1 MRLGIRCSAVT
12 SIAVLILAM
21 SNTSMAQKTG
31 RYAGYG
37 AGIGALVGLVAGG
50 DLGDV
55 AVGAAVGAAGGAA
68 TGAYSDS
75 KDRERAAIREKQ
87 RAEQAQRRAEAAAKQ
102 QAAEAAAAKQQAAE
116 AAAKQQA
123 AAPASPTA
131 AADAELVAL
140 IGQDNYEAYKALR
153 ECQYKRAYALVQ
165 VGAVS
170 DNPDHQLAALWLE
183 AVIAGDQGDS
193 ARAKTVY
200 PRIVDHD
207 RDIDSAQQASLETDR
222 FMLDVREERRALG
235 MPSCRT

>member
-75 KDRERAAIREKQ
+75 KDRERAAIQEKQ
-87 RAEQAQRRAEAAAKQ
+87 RAEQAQRRAEAAA
-102 QAAEAAAAKQQAAE
+102 
-116 AAAKQQA
+116 AKQQA
-123 AAPASPTA
+123 AAPASATET
-131 AADAELVAL
+131 ADAELVAL

-207 RDIDSAQQASLETDR
+207 HDIDSAQQASLEADR
-222 FMLDVREERRALG
+222 FMLEMREERRALG
-235 MPSCRT
+235 IPSCRT

>member
-75 KDRERAAIREKQ
+75 KDRERAAIRDKQ

-102 QAAEAAAAKQQAAE
+102 QAAEA

>member
-12 SIAVLILAM
+12 SIAVLVLAM
-21 SNTSMAQKTG
+21 SNSSMAQKTG

-75 KDRERAAIREKQ
+75 KDRERAAIRDKQ

-102 QAAEAAAAKQQAAE
+102 QAAEA

>member
-21 SNTSMAQKTG
+21 SDTSMAQKTG

-116 AAAKQQA
+116 
-123 AAPASPTA
+123 PASPTA

>member
-12 SIAVLILAM
+12 SIAVLVLAM
-21 SNTSMAQKTG
+21 SNSSMAQKTG

-75 KDRERAAIREKQ
+75 KDRERAAIQEKQ
-87 RAEQAQRRAEAAAKQ
+87 RAEQAQRRAEAAA
-102 QAAEAAAAKQQAAE
+102 
-116 AAAKQQA
+116 AKQQA
-123 AAPASPTA
+123 AAPASATET
-131 AADAELVAL
+131 ADAELVAL
-140 IGQDNYEAYKALR
+140 IGQDNYEAYKAVR

>member
-12 SIAVLILAM
+12 SIAVLVLAM
-21 SNTSMAQKTG
+21 SNSSMAQKTG

-75 KDRERAAIREKQ
+75 KDRERAAIQEKQ
-87 RAEQAQRRAEAAAKQ
+87 RAEQAQRRAEAAA
-102 QAAEAAAAKQQAAE
+102 
-116 AAAKQQA
+116 AKQQA
-123 AAPASPTA
+123 AAPASATET
-131 AADAELVAL
+131 ADAELVAL
-140 IGQDNYEAYKALR
+140 IGQDNYEAYKAVR

-207 RDIDSAQQASLETDR
+207 HDIDSAQQASLEADR
-222 FMLDVREERRALG
+222 FMLEMREERRALG
-235 MPSCRT
+235 IPSCRT

>member
-12 SIAVLILAM
+12 SIAVLVLAM
-21 SNTSMAQKTG
+21 SNSSMAQKTG

-75 KDRERAAIREKQ
+75 KDRERAAIQEKQ
-87 RAEQAQRRAEAAAKQ
+87 RAEQAQRRAEAAA
-102 QAAEAAAAKQQAAE
+102 
-116 AAAKQQA
+116 AKQQA
-123 AAPASPTA
+123 AAPASATET
-131 AADAELVAL
+131 ADAELVAL
-140 IGQDNYEAYKALR
+140 IGQDNYEAYKAVR

-207 RDIDSAQQASLETDR
+207 RDIDSAQQASLEADR
-222 FMLDVREERRALG
+222 FMLEMREERRALG

>member
-12 SIAVLILAM
+12 SIAILVLAM
-21 SNTSMAQKTG
+21 SNSSMAQKTG

-75 KDRERAAIREKQ
+75 KDRERAAIQEKQ
-87 RAEQAQRRAEAAAKQ
+87 RAEQAQRRAEAAA
-102 QAAEAAAAKQQAAE
+102 
-116 AAAKQQA
+116 AKQQA
-123 AAPASPTA
+123 AAPASATET
-131 AADAELVAL
+131 ADAELVAL
-140 IGQDNYEAYKALR
+140 IGQDNYEAYKAVR

-207 RDIDSAQQASLETDR
+207 RDIDSAQQASLEADR
-222 FMLDVREERRALG
+222 FMLEMREERRALG

>member
-21 SNTSMAQKTG
+21 SNTSTAQKTG

-75 KDRERAAIREKQ
+75 KDRERAAIQEKQ

-102 QAAEAAAAKQQAAE
+102 QAA
-116 AAAKQQA
+116 
-123 AAPASPTA
+123 APASATEA
-131 AADAELVAL
+131 TDAELVAL
-140 IGQDNYEAYKALR
+140 IGQDNYEAYKAVR

>member
-21 SNTSMAQKTG
+21 SDTSMAQKTG

-87 RAEQAQRRAEAAAKQ
+87 RAEQAQRRAEAAA
-102 QAAEAAAAKQQAAE
+102 AKQQAA
-116 AAAKQQA
+116 ATKQQA
-123 AAPASPTA
+123 AAPASATET
-131 AADAELVAL
+131 ADAELVAL
-140 IGQDNYEAYKALR
+140 IGQDNYEAYKAVR

-170 DNPDHQLAALWLE
+170 ENPDHQLAALWLE

>member
-21 SNTSMAQKTG
+21 SNTSTAQKTG

-102 QAAEAAAAKQQAAE
+102 QAAEA

-222 FMLDVREERRALG
+222 FMLEMREERRALG
-235 MPSCRT
+235 IPSCRT

>member
-12 SIAVLILAM
+12 SIAVLVLAM
-21 SNTSMAQKTG
+21 SNSSMAQKTG

-102 QAAEAAAAKQQAAE
+102 QAAEA

>member
-12 SIAVLILAM
+12 SIAVLVLAM
-21 SNTSMAQKTG
+21 SNSSMAQKTG

-102 QAAEAAAAKQQAAE
+102 QAAEAAAAKQQAA
-116 AAAKQQA
+116 
-123 AAPASPTA
+123 APASPTA

-140 IGQDNYEAYKALR
+140 IGQDNYEAYKAMR

>member
-75 KDRERAAIREKQ
+75 KDRERAAIQEKQ

-102 QAAEAAAAKQQAAE
+102 QAAEA

>member
-1 MRLGIRCSAVT
+1 MRLGIRCSAIT
-12 SIAVLILAM
+12 SIAVLVLAM
-21 SNTSMAQKTG
+21 SNSSMAQKTG

-75 KDRERAAIREKQ
+75 KDRERAAIQEKQ
-87 RAEQAQRRAEAAAKQ
+87 RAEQAQRRAEAAA
-102 QAAEAAAAKQQAAE
+102 
-116 AAAKQQA
+116 AKQQA
-123 AAPASPTA
+123 AAPASATET
-131 AADAELVAL
+131 ADAELVAL
-140 IGQDNYEAYKALR
+140 IGQDNYEAYKAVR

-170 DNPDHQLAALWLE
+170 ENPDHQLAALWLE

-207 RDIDSAQQASLETDR
+207 RDIDSAQQASLEADR
-222 FMLDVREERRALG
+222 FMLEMREERRALG
-235 MPSCRT
+235 IPSCRT

>member
-12 SIAVLILAM
+12 SIAVLVLAM
-21 SNTSMAQKTG
+21 SNSSMAQKTG

-87 RAEQAQRRAEAAAKQ
+87 RAEQAQRRAEAAA
-102 QAAEAAAAKQQAAE
+102 
-116 AAAKQQA
+116 AKQQA
-123 AAPASPTA
+123 AAPASATET
-131 AADAELVAL
+131 ADAELVAL
-140 IGQDNYEAYKALR
+140 IGQDNYEAYKAVR

-207 RDIDSAQQASLETDR
+207 RDIDSAQQASLEADR
-222 FMLDVREERRALG
+222 FMLEMREERRALG
-235 MPSCRT
+235 IPSCRT

>member
-1 MRLGIRCSAVT
+1 MRLGIRCSAIT
-12 SIAVLILAM
+12 SIAVLVLAM
-21 SNTSMAQKTG
+21 SNSSMAQKTG

-75 KDRERAAIREKQ
+75 KDRERAAIQEKQ
-87 RAEQAQRRAEAAAKQ
+87 RAEQAQRRAEAAA
-102 QAAEAAAAKQQAAE
+102 AKQQAA
-116 AAAKQQA
+116 ATKQQA
-123 AAPASPTA
+123 AAPASATET
-131 AADAELVAL
+131 ADAELVAL
-140 IGQDNYEAYKALR
+140 IGQDNYEAYKAVR

-170 DNPDHQLAALWLE
+170 ENPDHQLAALWLE

-207 RDIDSAQQASLETDR
+207 RDIDSAQQASLEADR
-222 FMLDVREERRALG
+222 FMLEMREERRALG
-235 MPSCRT
+235 IPSCRT

>member
-12 SIAVLILAM
+12 SIAILVLAM
-21 SNTSMAQKTG
+21 SNSSMAQKTG

-75 KDRERAAIREKQ
+75 KDRERAAIQEKQ

-102 QAAEAAAAKQQAAE
+102 QAA
-116 AAAKQQA
+116 
-123 AAPASPTA
+123 APASATEA
-131 AADAELVAL
+131 TDAELVAL
-140 IGQDNYEAYKALR
+140 IGQDNYEAYKAVR

-207 RDIDSAQQASLETDR
+207 HDIDSAQQASLEADR
-222 FMLDVREERRALG
+222 FMLEMREERRALG
-235 MPSCRT
+235 IPSCRT

>member
-21 SNTSMAQKTG
+21 SNTSTAQKTG

-102 QAAEAAAAKQQAAE
+102 QAAEA

>member
-75 KDRERAAIREKQ
+75 KDRERAAIQEKQ

-102 QAAEAAAAKQQAAE
+102 QAAEAAA
-116 AAAKQQA
+116 KQQA
-123 AAPASPTA
+123 AAPASATA

-140 IGQDNYEAYKALR
+140 IGQDNYEAYKAVR

-207 RDIDSAQQASLETDR
+207 RDIDSAQQASLEADR
-222 FMLDVREERRALG
+222 FMLEMREERRTLG
-235 MPSCRT
+235 IPSCRT

>member
-12 SIAVLILAM
+12 SIAILVLAM
-21 SNTSMAQKTG
+21 SNSSMAQKTG

-75 KDRERAAIREKQ
+75 KDRERAAIQEKQ

-102 QAAEAAAAKQQAAE
+102 QAA
-116 AAAKQQA
+116 
-123 AAPASPTA
+123 APASATEA
-131 AADAELVAL
+131 TDAELVAL
-140 IGQDNYEAYKALR
+140 IGQDNYEAYKAVR

-170 DNPDHQLAALWLE
+170 ENPDHQLAALWLE

-207 RDIDSAQQASLETDR
+207 RDIDSAQQASLEADR
-222 FMLDVREERRALG
+222 FMLEMREERRALG
-235 MPSCRT
+235 IPSCRT

>member
-21 SNTSMAQKTG
+21 SNSSMAQKTG

-75 KDRERAAIREKQ
+75 KDRERAAIQEKQ

-102 QAAEAAAAKQQAAE
+102 QAA
-116 AAAKQQA
+116 
-123 AAPASPTA
+123 APASATA

-140 IGQDNYEAYKALR
+140 IGQDNYEAYKAVR

-207 RDIDSAQQASLETDR
+207 RDIDSAQQASLEADR
-222 FMLDVREERRALG
+222 FMLEMREERRTLG
-235 MPSCRT
+235 IPSCRT

>member
-1 MRLGIRCSAVT
+1 MRLGIRCSAIT
-12 SIAVLILAM
+12 SIAVLVLAM
-21 SNTSMAQKTG
+21 SNSSMAQKTG

-102 QAAEAAAAKQQAAE
+102 QAAEAAAAKQQAA
-116 AAAKQQA
+116 
-123 AAPASPTA
+123 APASPTA

-153 ECQYKRAYALVQ
+153 ECQYQRAYALAQ

>member
-12 SIAVLILAM
+12 GIAVLVLAM
-21 SNTSMAQKTG
+21 SNSSMAQKTG

-75 KDRERAAIREKQ
+75 KDRERAAIQEKQ
-87 RAEQAQRRAEAAAKQ
+87 RAEQAQRRAEAAA
-102 QAAEAAAAKQQAAE
+102 
-116 AAAKQQA
+116 AKQQA
-123 AAPASPTA
+123 AAPASATET
-131 AADAELVAL
+131 ADAELVAL
-140 IGQDNYEAYKALR
+140 IGQDNYEAYKAVR

-222 FMLDVREERRALG
+222 FMLEMREERRALG
-235 MPSCRT
+235 IPSCRT

>member
-12 SIAVLILAM
+12 SIAVLVLAM
-21 SNTSMAQKTG
+21 SNSSMAQKTG

-75 KDRERAAIREKQ
+75 KDRERAAIQEKQ
-87 RAEQAQRRAEAAAKQ
+87 RAEQAQRRAEAAA
-102 QAAEAAAAKQQAAE
+102 
-116 AAAKQQA
+116 AKQQA
-123 AAPASPTA
+123 AAPASATET
-131 AADAELVAL
+131 ADAELVAL
-140 IGQDNYEAYKALR
+140 IGQDNYEAYKAVR

-222 FMLDVREERRALG
+222 FMLEMREERRALG
-235 MPSCRT
+235 IPSCRT

>member
-21 SNTSMAQKTG
+21 SNSSMAQKTG

-75 KDRERAAIREKQ
+75 KDRERAAIQEKQ
-87 RAEQAQRRAEAAAKQ
+87 RAEQAQRRAEAAA
-102 QAAEAAAAKQQAAE
+102 AKQQAA
-116 AAAKQQA
+116 ATKQQA
-123 AAPASPTA
+123 AAPASATET
-131 AADAELVAL
+131 ADAELVAL
-140 IGQDNYEAYKALR
+140 IGQDNYEAYKAVR

-207 RDIDSAQQASLETDR
+207 RDIDSAQQASLEADR
-222 FMLDVREERRALG
+222 FMLEMREERRTLG
-235 MPSCRT
+235 IPSCRT

>member
-12 SIAVLILAM
+12 SIAVLVLAM
-21 SNTSMAQKTG
+21 SNSSMAQKTG

-75 KDRERAAIREKQ
+75 KDRERAAIQEKQ
-87 RAEQAQRRAEAAAKQ
+87 RAEQAQRRAEAAA
-102 QAAEAAAAKQQAAE
+102 AKQQAA
-116 AAAKQQA
+116 ATKQQA
-123 AAPASPTA
+123 AAPASATET
-131 AADAELVAL
+131 ADAELVAL
-140 IGQDNYEAYKALR
+140 IGQDNYEAYKAVR

-222 FMLDVREERRALG
+222 FMLEMREERRALG
-235 MPSCRT
+235 IPSCRT

>member
-12 SIAVLILAM
+12 SIAVLVLAM
-21 SNTSMAQKTG
+21 SNSSMAQKTG

-75 KDRERAAIREKQ
+75 KDRERAAIQEKQ
-87 RAEQAQRRAEAAAKQ
+87 RAEQAQRRAEAAA
-102 QAAEAAAAKQQAAE
+102 
-116 AAAKQQA
+116 AKQQA
-123 AAPASPTA
+123 AAPASATET
-131 AADAELVAL
+131 ADAELVAL
-140 IGQDNYEAYKALR
+140 IGQDNYEAYKAVR

-207 RDIDSAQQASLETDR
+207 RDIDSAQQASLEADR
-222 FMLDVREERRALG
+222 FMLEMREERRALG
-235 MPSCRT
+235 IPSCRT

>member
-12 SIAVLILAM
+12 SIAILVLAM
-21 SNTSMAQKTG
+21 SNSSMAQKTG

-75 KDRERAAIREKQ
+75 KDRERAAIQEKQ

-102 QAAEAAAAKQQAAE
+102 QAA
-116 AAAKQQA
+116 
-123 AAPASPTA
+123 APASATEA
-131 AADAELVAL
+131 TDAELVAL
-140 IGQDNYEAYKALR
+140 IGQDNYEAYKAVR

-207 RDIDSAQQASLETDR
+207 SDIDSAQQASLEADR
-222 FMLDVREERRALG
+222 FMLEMREERRTLG
-235 MPSCRT
+235 IPSCRT

>member
-12 SIAVLILAM
+12 GIAVLILAT

-102 QAAEAAAAKQQAAE
+102 QAAEAAAAKQQAA
-116 AAAKQQA
+116 
-123 AAPASPTA
+123 APASPTA

-140 IGQDNYEAYKALR
+140 IGQDNYEAYKAMR

>member
-21 SNTSMAQKTG
+21 SNTSTAQKTG

-102 QAAEAAAAKQQAAE
+102 QAAEA

-207 RDIDSAQQASLETDR
+207 RDIDSAQQASLEADR
-222 FMLDVREERRALG
+222 FMLEMREERRALG
-235 MPSCRT
+235 IPSCRT

>member
-12 SIAVLILAM
+12 SIAILVLAM
-21 SNTSMAQKTG
+21 SNSSMAQKTG

-75 KDRERAAIREKQ
+75 KDRERAAIQEKQ

-102 QAAEAAAAKQQAAE
+102 QAA
-116 AAAKQQA
+116 
-123 AAPASPTA
+123 APASATEA
-131 AADAELVAL
+131 TDAELVAL
-140 IGQDNYEAYKALR
+140 IGQDNYEAYKAVR

-170 DNPDHQLAALWLE
+170 ENPDHQLAALWLE

-207 RDIDSAQQASLETDR
+207 HDIDSAQQASLEADR
-222 FMLDVREERRALG
+222 FMLEMREERRALG
-235 MPSCRT
+235 IPSCRT

>member
-21 SNTSMAQKTG
+21 SNTSTAQKTG

-75 KDRERAAIREKQ
+75 KDRERAAIRDKQ

-102 QAAEAAAAKQQAAE
+102 QAAEA

>member
-12 SIAVLILAM
+12 SIAVLVLAM
-21 SNTSMAQKTG
+21 SNSSMAQKTG

-87 RAEQAQRRAEAAAKQ
+87 RAEQAQRRAEAAA
-102 QAAEAAAAKQQAAE
+102 
-116 AAAKQQA
+116 AKQQA
-123 AAPASPTA
+123 AAPASATET
-131 AADAELVAL
+131 ADAELVAL
-140 IGQDNYEAYKALR
+140 IGQDNYEAYKAVR

>member
-12 SIAVLILAM
+12 SIAVLVLAM
-21 SNTSMAQKTG
+21 SNSSMAQKTG

-75 KDRERAAIREKQ
+75 KDRERAAIQEKQ
-87 RAEQAQRRAEAAAKQ
+87 RAEQAQRRAEAAA
-102 QAAEAAAAKQQAAE
+102 AKQQAA
-116 AAAKQQA
+116 ATKQQA
-123 AAPASPTA
+123 AAPASTTET
-131 AADAELVAL
+131 ADADLVAL
-140 IGQDNYEAYKALR
+140 IGQDNYEAYKAVR

>member
-12 SIAVLILAM
+12 SIAILVLAM
-21 SNTSMAQKTG
+21 SNSSMAQKTG

-75 KDRERAAIREKQ
+75 KDRERAAIQEKQ
-87 RAEQAQRRAEAAAKQ
+87 RAEQAQRRAEAAA
-102 QAAEAAAAKQQAAE
+102 
-116 AAAKQQA
+116 AKQQA
-123 AAPASPTA
+123 AAPASATET
-131 AADAELVAL
+131 ADAELVAL
-140 IGQDNYEAYKALR
+140 IGQDNYEAYKAVR

-207 RDIDSAQQASLETDR
+207 HDIDSAQQASLEADR
-222 FMLDVREERRALG
+222 FMLEMREERRALG

>member
-12 SIAVLILAM
+12 GIAVLILAM
-21 SNTSMAQKTG
+21 SNSSMAQKTG

-75 KDRERAAIREKQ
+75 KDRERAAIQEKQ
-87 RAEQAQRRAEAAAKQ
+87 RAEQAQRRAEAAA
-102 QAAEAAAAKQQAAE
+102 AKQQAA
-116 AAAKQQA
+116 ATKQQA
-123 AAPASPTA
+123 AAPASATET
-131 AADAELVAL
+131 ADAELVAL
-140 IGQDNYEAYKALR
+140 IGQDNYEAYKAVR

-207 RDIDSAQQASLETDR
+207 RDIDSAQQASLEADR
-222 FMLDVREERRALG
+222 FMLEMREERRTLG
-235 MPSCRT
+235 IPSCRT